1 MVHIPKFFVFILH
14 YLLDIILSIAII
26 VTGGGKDRDLKIKHD
41 KIEGALTSVEL
52 LHDDGSPWCTLPD
65 LPQQMKHHSQTGLEA
80 CGGAWHYF
88 CVKFN
93 KGNTILFG

>member
-1 MVHIPKFFVFILH
+1 MKTFTIYILFFIL
-14 YLLDIILSIAII
+14 YF
-26 VTGGGKDRDLKIKHD
+26 VTGGGKGGVFKVKYD
-41 KIEGALTSVEL
+41 KIERALTSVEPL
-52 LHDDGSPWCTLPD
+52 VHITRL
-65 LPQQMKHHSQTGLEA
+65 QMKHHSQTGLEA